1 MNLRGLMHNRTLNM
15 HNTIGLIDNM
25 KGQDCKNNV
34 AGTVSMV
41 YPMWIIGPSGP
52 TGKPHPTA
60 ATQEKNFTASVF
72 TLNIWRTMVPLRNPV
87 TSGIPEPAALGRKNC
102 ANKNKSWIFHCFV
115 IHFVII
121 LWWWNSILLSIQSL
135 THHNNEGTEYNE
147 NQTVCNSHNTGQSK
161 IIVLKLKK
169 NHIIN

>member
-1 MNLRGLMHNRTLNM
+1 
-15 HNTIGLIDNM
+15 
-25 KGQDCKNNV
+25 
-34 AGTVSMV
+34 MV

-115 IHFVII
+115 IHSIII
-121 LWWWNSILLSIQSL
+121 LWWWNSILLSIQCW
-135 THHNNEGTEYNE
+135 THHNNEWTEYNE
-147 NQTVCNSHNTGQSK
+147 NQTVCNSNNTCQCK

-169 NHIIN
+169 IISSIKAWKHVGCLFYNNFQHVNGFLMFFACKRW